1 MSEIQLAWVKGT
13 IIVASSNNFVNCNA
27 HERVMLRRRPVIE
40 VVGPFCVGAGQQRKA
55 DNTLKLHNGDAD
67 LSSES
72 SETGHNP
79 LELSMILF
87 IPEEKSHSLSVG
99 VA

>member
-1 MSEIQLAWVKGT
+1 MSEIQLAWVEWT
-13 IIVASSNNFVNCNA
+13 VVVATSNDFVDSDT
-27 HERVMLRRRPVIE
+27 HERMMLGGRPVVQ
-40 VVGPFCVGAGQQRKA
+40 VVRPFGRCAGQQRKA